1 MGRRREG
8 GGGRARNRAPQ
19 PRVCSWR
26 NSSIPAYLIRNT
38 GEVATVA
45 IMSMAAMAMLMVVAV
60 AATLDGPVVMV
71 AIVTVM
77 VA

>member
-1 MGRRREG
+1 M
-8 GGGRARNRAPQ
+8 
-19 PRVCSWR
+19 
-26 NSSIPAYLIRNT
+26 
-38 GEVATVA
+38 A

-60 AATLDGPVVMV
+60 AATLDEPVVMV